1 MALQH
6 SPRIVTDGLVL
17 CLDAANPKSYTG
29 SGTAWRDLSGR
40 SNDASLVAGA
50 TYDSG
55 NFGSIDFDGTDDL
68 ATTSM
73 QSSVSFSWSVWFK
86 TDVVNDG
93 YRNLISI
100 RQNSYM
106 LMLMELG
113 SSSMG
118 FWSPDGLAGDY
129 LNMNPITINTWYN
142 AVFVRE
148 GNNITNGYK
157 AYLNGEFRGS
167 KNTGTWSSTDPVI
180 IGGRTDVAQY
190 FKGNIAHISIHNRAL
205 TATEVSQNFNA
216 LRGRFG
222 L

>member
-1 MALQH
+1 MATVYNPQ
-6 SPRIVTDGLVL
+6 IVTNGLVL
-17 CLDAANPKSYTG
+17 CLDAANPKSYPG
-29 SGTAWRDLSGR
+29 SGITWGDLSGG
-40 SNDASLVAGA
+40 SNNASLVAGA
-50 TYDSG
+50 TYDAR
-55 NFGSIDFDGTDDL
+55 NYGSIDFDGTDDL

-73 QSSVSFSWSVWFK
+73 QSSVIFSWNVWFK

-93 YRNLISI
+93 YRNIISI
-100 RQNSYM
+100 RSPSYM

-118 FWSPDGLAGDY
+118 FWSSDGLGGDY
-129 LNMNPITINTWYN
+129 LNMNPIAINTWYN

-157 AYLNGEFRGS
+157 AYLNAQFKGS
-167 KNTGTWSSTDPVI
+167 KNTVTWSSTDPLI

-190 FKGNIAHISIHNRAL
+190 FKGNIAHISIYNRAL
-205 TATEVSQNFNA
+205 TAAEVLQNYNA

-222 L
+222 V